1 MQAHIPLFPEQASTF
16 AESTDQLY
24 FFLIA
29 ITIFFTVLIVSLVGF
44 FSIKYRRRS
53 DSDRPPMTS
62 ASIILEATWII
73 IPLAISLVIF
83 VWGAKIFF
91 SMSSPPQDC
100 LEIYVTGKQWMW
112 KIQHTDGFR
121 EINQLHVPVGKPV
134 RLTMTSE
141 DVIHSFYIPAFRLK
155 GDVLP
160 GSYTKIWF
168 QATKPGHYHLFC
180 AEYCGTNHSGM
191 IGEVVVME
199 PQDYQNWLANGGEN
213 SLVEAGQK
221 LFNSL
226 ACNSCHAQ
234 DSLAHGPNLEGIF
247 GRQTR
252 LTDGSIVKS
261 DESYLRESIISPNSK
276 VVEGYQANMPSFQGI
291 ITEEQVIQLI
301 AYMKSIGVT
310 KVIETPTKIE
320 SKPTESK
327 PGENKP
333 TTESKPT
340 ENKPVENKSTTESKP
355 VENKPV
361 ENKPV
366 DNKTG
371 ATPTKS
377 SVTGATTPKLP
388 TGN

>member
-1 MQAHIPLFPEQASTF
+1 MQAPISLFPEQASTF

-24 FFLIA
+24 LFLIA

-53 DSDRPPMTS
+53 DADRPPMTS
-62 ASIILEATWII
+62 ASLILEATWII

-91 SMSSPPQDC
+91 NMSSPPKDC

-121 EINQLHVPVGKPV
+121 EINQLHIPLGKPV

-141 DVIHSFYIPAFRLK
+141 DVIHSFYIPAFRIK
-155 GDVLP
+155 GDVIP

-213 SLVEAGQK
+213 SLAEAGQK

-234 DSLAHGPNLEGIF
+234 DSLVRGPSLEGIF

-252 LTDGSIVKS
+252 LTDGNIIKS
-261 DESYLRESIISPNSK
+261 EESYLRESILNPNNK

-301 AYMKSIGVT
+301 AYMKSISVP
-310 KVIETPTKIE
+310 KVIETPTKFE
-320 SKPTESK
+320 NKSV
-327 PGENKP
+327 ENKP
-333 TTESKPT
+333 
-340 ENKPVENKSTTESKP
+340 TTESKP

-361 ENKPV
+361 AE
-366 DNKTG
+366 KTG

-377 SVTGATTPKLP
+377 SVTSAIAPKLP
-388 TGN
+388 AGN